1 MTEIIKVWAREII
14 DSRGNPTV
22 EVEVTLDCGAVG
34 RTSVPSGA
42 STGSYEAVELR
53 DKDKDR
59 YLGKG
64 VQIAIENIND
74 IISEDLEGED
84 ALNQVA
90 IDSLLCEIDG
100 TPDKSKIGA
109 NAIIGTS
116 LSVAKAAAN
125 ALEIPLYKY
134 IGGVNARIL
143 PVPFSNILNGGKHA
157 DNPIDVQEFM
167 IVPVGVNSFSEA
179 LRRVVEVYQHLKKLL
194 IKKGLNSSVGDEG
207 GFTPNIASAP
217 EALDI
222 IMEAI
227 NQAGY
232 KPERDISLAIDVAAS
247 ELFENG
253 KYNFKGEGVI
263 RSSEKLVEYY
273 TQLVDRYPIV
283 SIEDGMAENDWDGW
297 KLLTESLGKK
307 IQLIGDDIFVTN
319 PERLKKGIDAGV
331 GNSILIKVNQIGTLT
346 ETLNTIE
353 MAKTAG
359 YSIMISHRSG
369 ETEDTTITDIAVA
382 TNAGQIKTGAPCRT
396 DRVAKYNQ
404 LLRIEEELGMTG
416 GYGR

>member
-1 MTEIIKVWAREII
+1 MTEIMKVWAREII

-273 TQLVDRYPIV
+273 AQLVDRYPIV

>member
-273 TQLVDRYPIV
+273 AQLVDRYPIV